1 MSSERNA
8 GRLVGALVLAQL
20 VGGVLVNFVL
30 TAPLFGSP
38 GFLVGASAHANQ
50 IALSALCGIAL
61 GVLSV
66 VIAVAVLA
74 VITERFRSL
83 AHFLLALSTASLAA
97 TMVEQ
102 MNVISMLSLSEA
114 YAKLPAVDRAGFE
127 GLRLVVAGARNSAHY
142 INLVVAGLALLV
154 FYATMLRA
162 TLVPRALAAFGV
174 VAASLQMIAVAMP
187 LFGVPI
193 VFLMLAPLGVSQLML
208 GLWLVTKGFPDFA
221 RPPGRAD
228 A

>member
-1 MSSERNA
+1 
-8 GRLVGALVLAQL
+8 LVLTQL

-30 TAPLFGSP
+30 TAPLFASP

-66 VIAVAVLA
+66 VIAVAVFA
-74 VITERFRSL
+74 VAGERFRSL
-83 AHFLLALSTASLAA
+83 THLLLAFSAASLAA

-114 YAKLPAVDRAGFE
+114 YAKSPTGDQASFQ
-127 GLRLVVAGARNSAHY
+127 GLRLVVAAARNSSHY
-142 INLVVAGLALLV
+142 IGLVFAGLMLLV
-154 FYATMLRA
+154 FYTTMLWT

-193 VFLMLAPLGVSQLML
+193 VFLMLAPLGISQLVL
-208 GLWLVTKGFPDFA
+208 GMWLLAKGFPDLA
-221 RPPGRAD
+221 NPAGRSD
-228 A
+228 AAINQAIRHE